1 MSSSWDTLF
10 TNLWVVHHEIIYLIL
25 HSWRVTVQQL
35 SAQAVNVY
43 WIYSHSSPPRF
54 TYLYVLVHGFCSI
67 QAWISVLSELFHF
80 LPGGSMLNGRLRGL
94 VEFVLSSVS
103 YYQIL
108 TLWNLV
114 RAMYE
119 ISFWAVAFEPKTG
132 WIIAGAAPPLSSSLS
147 HFTINFIHSHTGLY
161 GIGLVKGRRWQG
173 VSPKY
178 VSWQVE
184 VCRRCRFT
192 WTMRFEVD

>member
-1 MSSSWDTLF
+1 MQPLT
-10 TNLWVVHHEIIYLIL
+10 
-25 HSWRVTVQQL
+25 
-35 SAQAVNVY
+35 AQAVNVY
-43 WIYSHSSPPRF
+43 SLYSHSSPPRF
-54 TYLYVLVHGFCSI
+54 TYLYVLVHGFRSI

-80 LPGGSMLNGRLRGL
+80 LPGRSMLNGRLRGL

-132 WIIAGAAPPLSSSLS
+132 
-147 HFTINFIHSHTGLY
+147 
-161 GIGLVKGRRWQG
+161 
-173 VSPKY
+173 
-178 VSWQVE
+178 
-184 VCRRCRFT
+184 
-192 WTMRFEVD
+192 